1 MVETKVYESFEEC
14 ESAVRPFLQRAT
26 ANPFLQWDWLQ
37 ECWRMSGAS
46 RRGQLMLI
54 AVSRGGELVSLAP
67 LVLAKS
73 HLGVRR
79 AEFVGEFWSDRNGFA
94 GETSPEVLE
103 AVTGAVRRLAPR
115 AFFRF
120 TDLVDAEPLHAVVKD
135 ADCFAE
141 TRFVHLYPYPYMELA
156 FHGQAKVS
164 KSHKKFL
171 QRVRSLRERV
181 SALGELSSTVLD
193 FDRQRSFARTLLP
206 HLLALHHLRHQ
217 GTMNTWCR
225 PHGVQ
230 FLRELMENAETTQML
245 AFISSIDGIP
255 VGFDM
260 GFREGDTFSLYL
272 TAFHPAFHQF
282 GLGHVTRL
290 LAFQNCAE
298 IGINLYDFSKGANQ
312 AKRLWMT
319 GQHAEDQ
326 FFCALHGSPLARLA
340 MRAEWLASR
349 AKVRLR
355 DQGVNRRVRCFL
367 GRFIEPFTDQS
378 DLHLA
383 GVPIPRESAG
393 EARPIRLRDVIDLP
407 VPALASVA
415 EFVFSHGRGS
425 DIMCR
430 RLPGSVQLTAG
441 KDELI
446 VPVRDGAKKAAVVE
460 EAAFGARGMARS

>member
-1 MVETKVYESFEEC
+1 MVETRVYGSFEEC
-14 ESAVRPFLQRAT
+14 ESGVRPFLQRAT
-26 ANPFLQWDWLQ
+26 ANPFLQWDWLR
-37 ECWRMSGAS
+37 ECWCMSGAS
-46 RRGQLMLI
+46 RRGKLMLT
-54 AVSRGGELVSLAP
+54 AVSRDGEMVSLAP

-94 GETSPEVLE
+94 GETSPEVLK
-103 AVTGAVRRLAPR
+103 AVVGAVRQRAPR

-120 TDLVDAEPLHAVVKD
+120 TDLVDAEPLHDLVKD

-141 TRFVHLYPYPYMELA
+141 TRSVRLYPYPYMELA
-156 FHGQAKVS
+156 FRGQAKIS

-181 SALGELSSTVLD
+181 GALGELTTTVLD
-193 FDRQRSFARTLLP
+193 FDRQRSFALTLLP

-230 FLRELMENAETTQML
+230 FLREFIENAETTQML

-290 LAFQNCAE
+290 MAFQSCAE

-319 GQHAEDQ
+319 GEHAEDQ
-326 FFCALHGSPLARLA
+326 FFCALHSSPLTRLA
-340 MRAEWLASR
+340 MRAEWLTSR
-349 AKVRLR
+349 AKVCCR
-355 DQGVNRRVRCFL
+355 DKGFNRRVRSFL
-367 GRFIEPFTDQS
+367 GRFMEPFTDQS

-383 GVPIPRESAG
+383 GVPIPREISD
-393 EARPIRLRDVIDLP
+393 EPRPLRLRNVIDLP
-407 VPALASVA
+407 VPALSSVT
-415 EFVFSHGRGS
+415 EFVFAHGRES
-425 DIMCR
+425 EVLCR
-430 RLPGSVQLTAG
+430 RMPGSVQLIAG
-441 KDELI
+441 EDELS
-446 VPVRDGAKKAAVVE
+446 VPVRDSKKKAAE
-460 EAAFGARGMARS
+460 NAPIGARGMARS